1 MQKKEEKKKEVT
13 RDRGFFW
20 LIENERMDRNPKNH
34 INSLIMEQKQIYS
47 SELHGIGNYLQGQTG
62 SAKIWVRAGL

>member
-1 MQKKEEKKKEVT
+1 MQKKEEQKKKVT
-13 RDRGFFW
+13 LDRGFFW

-47 SELHGIGNYLQGQTG
+47 SELYLTY
-62 SAKIWVRAGL
+62 IN